1 MPVWKTG
8 PQNLKIMKT
17 DIRNFRMIVRMTLT
31 MLAVVAIFPSC
42 VTYYAVVP
50 EVHPDGSMT
59 RTVYAEADSACLAGD
74 LSSQPFLFE
83 PGLGWETGRMAEP
96 RVWWFL
102 DDSATMNFYA
112 SRTFRPSDTSYR
124 EIPASEE
131 YAGLPYV
138 KARERWDRKRGLLF
152 NTYSYSCTF
161 PGIAERMPV
170 PPDSLMTRDEL
181 DRWFRS
187 AGSYSGMNGAEAYT
201 SLTDLYDKY
210 AGWINACYR
219 EQIYRVICSAVG
231 EELTDSL
238 KTELMQWMK
247 KHYDFYEDMLFAFD
261 GSDGSVL
268 TDIAG
273 QMSRL
278 SGSPIYVDAAA
289 VRATAWE
296 EELSAL
302 EEKLTAPFCYEMLY
316 QVRMP
321 GRLTSANTE
330 LMDDGIPVWKVDGF
344 RLLAGDLTIETTS
357 RRANPLGF
365 ILLGLIVLASA
376 ILFFR
381 PRR

>member
-1 MPVWKTG
+1 
-8 PQNLKIMKT
+8 
-17 DIRNFRMIVRMTLT
+17 
-31 MLAVVAIFPSC
+31 
-42 VTYYAVVP
+42 
-50 EVHPDGSMT
+50 
-59 RTVYAEADSACLAGD
+59 
-74 LSSQPFLFE
+74 
-83 PGLGWETGRMAEP
+83 
-96 RVWWFL
+96 
-102 DDSATMNFYA
+102 MNFYA
-112 SRTFRPSDTSYR
+112 ARTFRPSDTSYR

-131 YAGLPYV
+131 YAGLPYI

-170 PPDSLMTRDEL
+170 PPDSLM
-181 DRWFRS
+181 
-187 AGSYSGMNGAEAYT
+187 GAEAYT
-201 SLTDLYDKY
+201 GLTDLYDKY

-219 EQIYRVICSAVG
+219 EQIYRVICSTVG

-247 KHYDFYEDMLFAFD
+247 KHYDFYEDMLSAFD
-261 GSDGSVL
+261 DSDGSVL

-278 SGSPIYVDAAA
+278 SGNPVYADAAA

-302 EEKLTAPFCYEMLY
+302 EEKLTVPFCYEMLY

-330 LMDDGIPVWKVDGF
+330 LMDDGTPVWKVNGF
-344 RLLAGDLTIETTS
+344 RLLAGDLSIEATS

-365 ILLGLIVLASA
+365 ALLGLVVLASA
-376 ILFFR
+376 VIFFR